1 MFNFSFNEKQRK
13 HLETALTI
21 LQEELDEIS
30 KATTSPYLRR
40 GFAEDATAVG
50 NLLYIV
56 KQTPDEVMS
65 DAVLRTE
72 VLNYLK
78 RGLKIDA
85 IKFVRTHRSLG
96 LKEAKD
102 FVDGLQQ

>member
-1 MFNFSFNEKQRK
+1 MFNFSFNEKQKK

-21 LQEELDEIS
+21 LQEELSEIS
-30 KATTSPYLRR
+30 KATISPYLRR
-40 GFAEDATAVG
+40 GFADDATAVE

-72 VLNYLK
+72 VLSYLN
-78 RGLKIDA
+78 RGLKIEA
-85 IKFVRTHRSLG
+85 IKFVRAQRNMG

-102 FVDGLQQ
+102 FVDNLQ